1 MISTLIVDDEP
12 LARRGIRQLLDAYPQ
27 FEIVGECRNGKDA
40 VRAVR
45 TLQPALV
52 FLDIQM
58 PGMTGFDVV
67 REIGPAQMPT
77 VVFVTAFD
85 AFAARAF
92 ETHALDY
99 LVKPVTQE
107 RFRSAIARILE
118 RRRDRGAVAL
128 AERLACMLAEQGARA
143 SLTVP
148 TAGGLVVVDVA
159 DIEWIEADDY
169 YAVIHTRGKR
179 LLIRESLASFEERL
193 DKHRFVRVHRSAI
206 VPLGRIQE
214 LRSTLAGGTYV
225 LLRDGTRVPVSR
237 RRKESVASA
246 IKGVR
251 GEFKLLT

>member
-1 MISTLIVDDEP
+1 MSRVTTLIVDDEP

-27 FEIVGECRNGKDA
+27 FEVVGECRNGRDA

-45 TLQPALV
+45 ALEPALV

-58 PGMTGFDVV
+58 PGMNGFDVV
-67 REIGPAQMPT
+67 REIGPSRMPT

-118 RRRDRGAVAL
+118 RRRDREAVAM
-128 AERLACMLAEQGARA
+128 AERLRRMLAEQQGTRA
-143 SLTVP
+143 TIAVP
-148 TAGGLVVVDVA
+148 TASGVVIVDVA

-193 DKHRFVRVHRSAI
+193 DATHFLRVHRSAL
-206 VPLGRIQE
+206 VSLGSVQE
-214 LRSTLAGGTYV
+214 LRSTLGAGTV
-225 LLRDGTRVPVSR
+225 VILRDGTRVPVSR
-237 RRKESVASA
+237 RRKDAVATA
-246 IKGVR
+246 LRNQRTG
-251 GEFKLLT
+251 F